1 MNIQQFTYSV
11 PTLICFDFEPYRAQV
26 HEHNLHKNLST
37 TIADIMR
44 NLTVRFERTKLVALE
59 EGGDQGVYDVSDT
72 GVLLRVEGCKGFLKH
87 GRDEPGVSESG
98 EFISLGETER
108 GSVSGKCV
116 SLIEN
121 VAAFSC
127 GAVVSWDWTAAFSEG
142 AEVVGNVVSTLTVT
156 LCSSRHLSRWFFK
169 ALMTN
174 EMYIYSHRVEAWI
187 PW

>member
-1 MNIQQFTYSV
+1 M
-11 PTLICFDFEPYRAQV
+11 
-26 HEHNLHKNLST
+26 HEHNLLKNLST

-44 NLTVRFERTKLVALE
+44 NLTVRFERTKHVPLE

-72 GVLLRVEGCKGFLKH
+72 GDLLRAEGNKGFWNYR
-87 GRDEPGVSESG
+87 RDEPGVGEG
-98 EFISLGETER
+98 AEFISLGETER

-127 GAVVSWDWTAAFSEG
+127 GAVVSWEWTEAFSDG
-142 AEVVGNVVSTLTVT
+142 AEVVGNVVSILTVV
-156 LCSSRHLSRWFFK
+156 LNSSRHLSRWFIEVPI
-169 ALMTN
+169 MN
-174 EMYIYSHRVEAWI
+174 EIYSHRVEAWI